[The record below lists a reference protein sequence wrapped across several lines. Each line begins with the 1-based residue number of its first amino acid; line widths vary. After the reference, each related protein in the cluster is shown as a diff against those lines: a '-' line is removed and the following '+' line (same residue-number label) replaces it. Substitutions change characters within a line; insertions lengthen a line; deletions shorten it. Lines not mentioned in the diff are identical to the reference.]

1 MAKDKGSSGS
11 GGNKPSGG
19 SGGSGGNSGSKPSGG
34 GSSPSGGGSSPS
46 GGGSSGSGSR
56 PSGGG
61 SSPSGGGSNT
71 PAKAVTAATIY
82 QAAQSSKPTATPTTQ
97 TKAMQSSRPTATP
110 TRPSTQSSGGS
121 SPSNQQNRVQQ
132 LTQKAK
138 TLIGGATSEGLA
150 DPNKFKDV
158 LGKLKDLGKDT
169 RVQNLQTQKKEA
181 VTAAKTAA
189 KPPITT
195 FSGYTQ
201 EQMDEAI
208 AKARE
213 GSLTQDDLNAALA
226 NQAETG
232 LTQDDLDAAL
242 SRYQSQNTASQSAA
256 SDAGAAASS
265 TNEYHD
271 WLNSFATEQDK
282 GAFDPDLFNSLLGE
296 LESSK
301 YRQKQW
307 NERSARSAYGF

>member
-1 MAKDKGSSGS
+1 
-11 GGNKPSGG
+11 
-19 SGGSGGNSGSKPSGG
+19 
-34 GSSPSGGGSSPS
+34 
-46 GGGSSGSGSR
+46 
-56 PSGGG
+56 
-61 SSPSGGGSNT
+61 
-71 PAKAVTAATIY
+71 
-82 QAAQSSKPTATPTTQ
+82 
-97 TKAMQSSRPTATP
+97 MQSSRPTATP

-242 SRYQSQNTASQSAA
+242 SRYQSQNTAS
-256 SDAGAAASS
+256 DAGAAASS
-265 TNEYHD
+265 TNEYQD

>member
-1 MAKDKGSSGS
+1 MANNR
-11 GGNKPSGG
+11 GGNSGG
-19 SGGSGGNSGSKPSGG
+19 SGGSGGNRPSSTPSGG
-34 GSSPSGGGSSPS
+34 GGGN
-46 GGGSSGSGSR
+46 SGSR

-82 QAAQSSKPTATPTTQ
+82 QAAQSSAPSKPPTQST
-97 TKAMQSSRPTATP
+97 QSSRPTATP

-265 TNEYHD
+265 TNEYQD

>member
-1 MAKDKGSSGS
+1 MAKGKG
-11 GGNKPSGG
+11 GG
-19 SGGSGGNSGSKPSGG
+19 SGGSGGGKPSSAPSGGGGNSGSK
-34 GSSPSGGGSSPS
+34 PSGGGSSPS

-82 QAAQSSKPTATPTTQ
+82 QAAQSSAPSKPST
-97 TKAMQSSRPTATP
+97 QSSRPTVTP

-169 RVQNLQTQKKEA
+169 KVQNLQTQKKEA

-189 KPPITT
+189 KPPGTT
-195 FSGYTQ
+195 FTGFTQ
-201 EQMDEAI
+201 EQMDDAI
-208 AKARE
+208 AKAVA
-213 GSLTQDDLNAALA
+213 GAQSSTGITQEDLDAALA
-226 NQAETG
+226 KQSETG

-256 SDAGAAASS
+256 SDTGAAASS
-265 TNEYHD
+265 TNEYQD